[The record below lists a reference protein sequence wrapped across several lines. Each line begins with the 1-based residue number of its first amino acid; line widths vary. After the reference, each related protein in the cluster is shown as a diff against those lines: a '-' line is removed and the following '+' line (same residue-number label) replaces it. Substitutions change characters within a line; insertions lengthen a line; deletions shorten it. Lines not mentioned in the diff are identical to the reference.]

1 MGRFT
6 SSFLLGL
13 MVGALAMGL
22 VGGVRLEL
30 DARRRSHAE
39 EQKLLGDQND
49 CFRDAMVGGALPRAC
64 RALIRDQL

>member
-1 MGRFT
+1 
-6 SSFLLGL
+6 
-13 MVGALAMGL
+13 MGL